1 MSKDRLKVINAQW
14 TAPQRVHAFTTT
26 RRGGVSEGEFAE
38 LNLADHVGDDNRK
51 VAENR
56 RRLISLANL
65 PSEPLWLTQVHGNRV
80 INATATAR
88 NAQADASFADRPGV
102 VCAVLTADC
111 VPVFLCDRLGDRV
124 GIVHV
129 GWRGLVAGVV
139 EKVLEQFAISASDV
153 LAWLGP
159 AIGPRAFEIGEEVK
173 NALYDGHPDF
183 ESCFTTAME
192 AHKWM
197 ANLYALARRRLRHAG
212 VDNCHCDESLC
223 TFSQPDRFFSY
234 RRDRDCGRM
243 ASLIWIDP

>member
-1 MSKDRLKVINAQW
+1 MSRNRLKVIDAQW
-14 TAPQRVHAFTTT
+14 AAPHRVHAFTTT
-26 RRGGVSEGEFAE
+26 RAGGVSVGEFAE
-38 LNLADHVGDDNRK
+38 MNLADHVGDDDHRI
-51 VAENR
+51 AENR
-56 RRLISLANL
+56 RRLIRLGKL

-80 INATATAR
+80 VNATSTAR
-88 NAQADASFADRPGV
+88 NAQADSSFADRPGI

-111 VPVFLCDRLGDRV
+111 VPVFLCDRLGNRV

-139 EKVLEQFAISASDV
+139 EQAVGQFAITRSDV

-159 AIGPRAFEIGEEVK
+159 AIGPRAFEIGDDVK

-183 ESCFTTAME
+183 ESCFTRALE

-197 ANLYALARRRLRHAG
+197 ANLYALARRRLRYAG

-234 RRDRDCGRM
+234 RRDQVCGRM
-243 ASLIWIDP
+243 ASVIWIEP